1 MRKIAIPMLVAAL
14 FTVGCGKDLIEK
26 AQPKKHGEETGAV
39 KVVALKDTVPC
50 FTCHDYDGY
59 VSGKGKKFPH
69 QKHRAEMGLKFHC
82 NQCHDVKNMDGG
94 KGHVATITKKNQPC
108 SGCH

>member
-1 MRKIAIPMLVAAL
+1 MRKIAIPMLLLAL
-14 FTVGCGKDLIEK
+14 FAAGCSKDLIGG
-26 AQPKKHGEETGAV
+26 AQHKKQGEEAP
-39 KVVALKDTVPC
+39 KIVALKDAVPC
-50 FTCHDYDGY
+50 FGCHDYDAY

-69 QKHRAEMGLKFHC
+69 QKHRTEMGLTFHC

-94 KGHVATITKKNQPC
+94 KGHVVTITKKNKPC

>member
-1 MRKIAIPMLVAAL
+1 MRKIAIPMLAAAL
-14 FTVGCGKDLIEK
+14 FIAGCGKDLIEK
-26 AQPKKHGEETGAV
+26 SQPKKHSEPEA
-39 KVVALKDTVPC
+39 KVVALKDAVPC
-50 FTCHDYDGY
+50 FGCHDYDGY

-69 QKHRAEMGLKFHC
+69 QKHRTDMGLKFHC
-82 NQCHDVKNMDGG
+82 NQCHDVKDMTGG